1 MPLKKNI
8 GNIAV
13 IGPNADMMYNQLGDY
28 TAPQEREE
36 IVTVLDG
43 IRKAVSPSTKVNYVK
58 GCAIRDVTTS
68 NIPAAVEAAVLPMRL
83 FWLLVVR
90 VPAISRQ
97 NI

>member
-8 GNIAV
+8 GSIAV

-28 TAPQEREE
+28 TAPQERKE

-68 NIPAAVEAAVLPMRL
+68 NIPAAVLPMRL